1 MIAGYSI
8 GCLSPIA
15 GLDRLQNTRTH
26 PAVFLLMA
34 ADKTLY
40 RRTLPGGGY
49 VNVDVES
56 PSASG
61 VHRAYVAVERRSDP
75 MRRDGHTPPIVAK
88 AEGGTRQSV
97 FAQLLAI
104 ATDNVA
110 VARALLR
117 WKSDGKA
124 RF

>member
-1 MIAGYSI
+1 
-8 GCLSPIA
+8 
-15 GLDRLQNTRTH
+15 
-26 PAVFLLMA
+26 
-34 ADKTLY
+34 
-40 RRTLPGGGY
+40 
-49 VNVDVES
+49 
-56 PSASG
+56 
-61 VHRAYVAVERRSDP
+61 
-75 MRRDGHTPPIVAK
+75 MRRDGHIPPIVAK